1 MKEVTITEQIAYL
14 DLTPEQ
20 ITQLRKKIEAL
31 HDEDIISEDNFS
43 QTLLDLF
50 NKIKKHTLPKQITKQ
65 IMKEETVA
73 EIHQNYD
80 SKFIAD
86 ILNLVAEHNYRFHA
100 TTIDS
105 AKAIMQTGLKF
116 TDAGMTGDLNNTSV
130 MLSNLTDD
138 EILFNLFNN
147 MHKYQ
152 KQIIVLKPNAKAT
165 HLEGKHYIVSP
176 DQIKG
181 YIDIENQK
189 VLDNPTFEFNQE
201 ERQLNLRQKTN
212 SSGEKERQTPPTI
225 NQMLDSTIGYLNDN
239 IKINGYKDIDN
250 YNSEMYDNIVWLF
263 DVISTGRLNYDQEL
277 LEKYQSLMQKYNTMV
292 QDKLADIHNA
302 TI

>member
-31 HDEDIISEDNFS
+31 HDEDIMSEDNFS

-50 NKIKKHTLPKQITKQ
+50 NKIKKHTSPKQITKQ
-65 IMKEETVA
+65 VMKEETVA
-73 EIHQNYD
+73 EIRQNYD

-86 ILNLVAEHNYRFHA
+86 ILNLLAEHNYRFHA

-105 AKAIMQTGLKF
+105 AISIMQTGLKF
-116 TDAGMTGDLNNTSV
+116 TDVGITGDLNNTSV

-138 EILFNLFNN
+138 EILFGLFNK

-152 KQIIVLKPNAKAT
+152 KQIIVLKPNANAT

-189 VLDNPTFEFNQE
+189 VVINPKFELTPKEQ
-201 ERQLNLRQKTN
+201 QSDLRQINN
-212 SSGEKERQTPPTI
+212 SNSRAEMPTAPTI
-225 NQMLDSTIGYLNDN
+225 NQMLDSTIDYLSNS
-239 IKINGYKDIDN
+239 IKIDGYKDIDN
-250 YNSEMYDNIVWLF
+250 YNTEMYENIVWLF
-263 DVISTGRLNYDQEL
+263 DVISTGRLVYDSML
-277 LEKYQSLMQKYNTMV
+277 LKKYQSLMQKYNTLV
-292 QDKLADIHNA
+292 QDKLAEIHQA
-302 TI
+302 TV